1 MQKENH
7 DSGEETLMLPEGF
20 VYIRDVIPAAKEDI
34 RYAGCHNFMGRP
46 ADGYAAAK
54 SVCTLNCAQALA
66 KAAQRF
72 TADGYTPLI
81 YDAYRPQRAV
91 DHFVRWSL
99 DLDDVVCK
107 AEFYPALD
115 KADLFEK
122 GYIARRSGHSRGSTV
137 DLTLLDAA
145 GVPLDMG
152 GGFDWFSPV
161 SGHAYA
167 DLTPGQKQNRL
178 YLRRVMEDAG
188 FLPYSEEWWHY
199 RLKDEPYPDTYFD
212 FVIE

>member
-1 MQKENH
+1 
-7 DSGEETLMLPEGF
+7 MLPEGF
-20 VYIRDVIPAAKEDI
+20 VYIADVIPGIREDI

-46 ADGYAAAK
+46 VDGYAAAK
-54 SVCTLNCAQALA
+54 SVCTRECAQALA
-66 KAAQRF
+66 KAANAF
-72 TADGYTPLI
+72 AADGYTVLI

-99 DLDDVVCK
+99 NLEDTIAK
-107 AEFYPALD
+107 AEFYPTLD

-137 DLTLLDAA
+137 DLTLMDSGGTLLD
-145 GVPLDMG
+145 VG
-152 GGFDWFSPV
+152 GEFDWFLPV

-167 DLTPGQKQNRL
+167 DLTPAQKENRL
-178 YLRRVMEDAG
+178 YLKRVMEEAG
-188 FLPYSEEWWHY
+188 FSPYSEEWWHY

>member
-1 MQKENH
+1 
-7 DSGEETLMLPEGF
+7 MLPEGF
-20 VYIRDVIPAAKEDI
+20 VYIADVIPGIREDI

-46 ADGYAAAK
+46 VDGYAAAK
-54 SVCTLNCAQALA
+54 SVCTRECAQALA
-66 KAAQRF
+66 KAANAF
-72 TADGYTPLI
+72 AADGYTVLI

-99 DLDDVVCK
+99 NLEDTIAK
-107 AEFYPALD
+107 AEFYPTLD

-137 DLTLLDAA
+137 DLTLMDSGGTLLD
-145 GVPLDMG
+145 VG
-152 GGFDWFSPV
+152 GEFDWFLPV

-167 DLTPGQKQNRL
+167 DLTPAQKENRL
-178 YLRRVMEDAG
+178 YLRRVMEEAG

>member
-1 MQKENH
+1 
-7 DSGEETLMLPEGF
+7 MLPEGF
-20 VYIRDVIPAAKEDI
+20 VYIADVIPGVREDV

-46 ADGYAAAK
+46 ADGYAAAR
-54 SVCTLNCAQALA
+54 SVCTRECAQALA
-66 KAAQRF
+66 KAAAVF
-72 TADGYTPLI
+72 AADGYTPLI

-99 DLDDVVCK
+99 DLDDTLGK
-107 AEFYPALD
+107 AEFYPTLD
-115 KADLFEK
+115 KAELFEK

-137 DLTLLDAA
+137 DLTILDAE
-145 GVPLDMG
+145 GKPLDVG
-152 GGFDWFSPV
+152 GEFDWFSAV

-167 DLTPGQKQNRL
+167 QLTPAQKRNRE
-178 YLRRVMEDAG
+178 YLKTVMEKAG